1 MKKAFTLI
9 ELVFVIVV
17 VGILAAVIIPRTES
31 NPVAE
36 ASIDLLS
43 KVRYAQHLSIVNDKY
58 GTDATWY
65 KNRWQI
71 VFSGN
76 SYSIMA
82 NDTSTYAK
90 DTSNTAQE
98 INNIELKGL
107 NAITLSE
114 KCSGDTISFDYLGR
128 PLIGT
133 LELTTTAYTSTGDGA
148 LLINDSNTSR
158 CVIKLT
164 NGTQTSYI
172 DIVPET
178 GYASIR

>member
-17 VGILAAVIIPRTES
+17 IGVLASTIIPRTNT

-36 ASIDLLS
+36 ASVDLLS
-43 KVRYAQHLSIVNDKY
+43 KIRYTQHLSMVNDKY
-58 GTDATWY
+58 GVNNWFKD
-65 KNRWQI
+65 RWQI

-76 SYSIMA
+76 SYSIISD
-82 NDTSTYAK
+82 NSNTYAH
-90 DTSNTAQE
+90 DPLDSNVE
-98 INNIELKGL
+98 INAIELKGL
-107 NAITLSE
+107 SAISLSE
-114 KCSGDTISFDYLGR
+114 RCSGDTISFDYLGR

-133 LELTTTAYTSTGDGA
+133 LNSMTTSYVSSGHGA
-148 LLINDSNTSR
+148 LLVENSTSSR
-158 CVIKLT
+158 CVITLT
-164 NGTQTSYI
+164 DGTKTSYI